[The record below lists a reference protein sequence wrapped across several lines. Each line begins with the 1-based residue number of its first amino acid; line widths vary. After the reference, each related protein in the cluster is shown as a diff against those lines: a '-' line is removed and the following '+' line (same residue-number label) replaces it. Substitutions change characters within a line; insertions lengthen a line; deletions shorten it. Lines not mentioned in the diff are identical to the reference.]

1 MGYSWSTADEES
13 TLPRILLT
21 ARSRVPYGCHCC
33 RCLAWRCD
41 LAQKMSKLGFR
52 SAETGNVGNSYLAFW
67 LSCWPRR
74 FCLQP
79 RPMWTCCPALWRGW
93 CRSCRS
99 WPGGDLSFYSVDAV
113 DGLYYYNICIYIFK
127 IYTYTYIYIF
137 QKNVLSFNREER
149 RRTTGFGSSLLRNK
163 TTYEIQL

>member
-1 MGYSWSTADEES
+1 MVVIVAAAWHEDV
-13 TLPRILLT
+13 TL
-21 ARSRVPYGCHCC
+21 HK
-33 RCLAWRCD
+33 
-41 LAQKMSKLGFR
+41 KMSKLGFR

-127 IYTYTYIYIF
+127 IYTYTYIYIYVPKKCFVF
-137 QKNVLSFNREER
+137 QSGRTAAHHRIWQQPFEKQNHVWDPVVNTGGWLWGIKSRTIAPLSVA
-149 RRTTGFGSSLLRNK
+149 
-163 TTYEIQL
+163 